1 MSQNDHM
8 QRSERLRVIIRAV
21 SAGPRTIAELAE
33 LTGVSTISVRRDLA
47 DLAEQGAI
55 ERTRGGAA
63 PAPARGSSYPF
74 ALRRTEESATK
85 RALARLAAT
94 LVRPG
99 DSVFLDNGTTAL
111 AVADELAGIGVTAL
125 ATSLHAAAALAA
137 RPGNQ
142 VIVPGGPVD
151 TDDLSFTGPGAAEIV
166 RDMRFDVAI
175 FGACAAH
182 PDSGLTVAGWGD
194 ALVKRAAL
202 AATSRAVLVATSDKF
217 GRTAAHRFGSYADL
231 DTIVTSSDVDVT
243 VRYEAQQSGV
253 EVRFAVPDA

>member
-1 MSQNDHM
+1 MDQNDHM

-21 SAGPRTIAELAE
+21 SSGPRSIAELAE

-63 PAPARGSSYPF
+63 PAPARGTSYPF
-74 ALRRTEESATK
+74 ALRRTEESSTK
-85 RALARLAAT
+85 RALAELASS

-99 DSVFLDNGTTAL
+99 DSVFVDNGTTAL
-111 AVADELAGIGVTAL
+111 AVAHELAGLGITAF
-125 ATSLHAAAALAA
+125 ASSLHAAAALAA

-151 TDDLSFTGPGAAEIV
+151 TDDLSFTGPGAAEVV
-166 RDMRFDVAI
+166 RDMRFDIAI

-182 PDSGLTVAGWGD
+182 PDSGLTVAGWSD
-194 ALVKRAAL
+194 AQVKRAAL
-202 AATSRAVLVATSDKF
+202 AATSRVILVATSDKF
-217 GRTAAHRFGSYADL
+217 SRTAAHRFGSYADL
-231 DTIVTSSDVDVT
+231 DTIVTTPDVDVA
-243 VRYEAQQSGV
+243 VRYEAQQAGA
-253 EVRFAVPDA
+253 EVLFAATDA